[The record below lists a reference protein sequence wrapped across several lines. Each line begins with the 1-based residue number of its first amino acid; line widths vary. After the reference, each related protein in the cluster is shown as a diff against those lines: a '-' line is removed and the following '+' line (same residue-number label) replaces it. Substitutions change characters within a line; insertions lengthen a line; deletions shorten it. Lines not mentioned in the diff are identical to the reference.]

1 MKDDV
6 LVKVEGVSKKFCRDL
21 KRSLW
26 YGVKDIS
33 SELFGANK
41 NGQLRPKEFWA
52 VDDVS
57 FELKRGE
64 CLGLIGHN
72 GAGKS
77 TLLKMLNGLIKPDK
91 GSITMKGRIGALIE
105 LGSGFNPI
113 LTGRENIYN
122 NGAVLGFSKKE
133 IDAKFDAIV
142 EFAEIGEFLDTPVQN
157 YSSGMK
163 VRLGFA
169 VASQME
175 PDVLIID
182 EVLAVGDVGFRAKC
196 FGRIGELQNN
206 CAVIFVSHAMN
217 QVSRLSTSLIHLSQ
231 GKIEYQ
237 GNAMSEG
244 INQYLNGFT
253 GESFKVLGDVQA
265 IKIEELLINNVDV
278 NQGEIDLKQ
287 FEQVSIDL
295 KLKKEIDCE
304 IFRVGFSIS
313 DQELKGVATIVDMG
327 DNNIF
332 VAKNG
337 MIHVNTTFEN
347 YMAPGKFYLAI
358 HINKYDNGR
367 REFLSEFRQISALM
381 VTGNH
386 MFTNIPIHIKSKFTG
401 TLLKKDAK

>member
-1 MKDDV
+1 MNDDV

-21 KRSLW
+21 KLSLW

-33 SELFGANK
+33 SELFGAKK

-105 LGSGFNPI
+105 LGAGFNPI

-196 FGRIGELQNN
+196 FGRIGELQNK

-217 QVSRLSTSLIHLSQ
+217 QISRLSTTLIHLNG
-231 GKIEYQ
+231 GKIAFQ
-237 GNAMSEG
+237 GAEMSKG
-244 INQYLNGFT
+244 IDQFLNGFE
-253 GESFKVLGDVQA
+253 GESYKKLGDYSA
-265 IKIEELLINNVDV
+265 IKIDRFLLNGKNAIQNTF
-278 NQGEIDLKQ
+278 EIKQ
-287 FEQVSIDL
+287 FSEICID
-295 KLKKEIDCE
+295 
-304 IFRVGFSIS
+304 FRFQSKINCKTFGITFTIS
-313 DQELKGVATIVDMG
+313 DQELKSVAAIANPENNNNALAINGIVSVKAT
-327 DNNIF
+327 F
-332 VAKNG
+332 KNQL
-337 MIHVNTTFEN
+337 
-347 YMAPGKFYLAI
+347 APGKYYIAI
-358 HINKYDNGR
+358 HINKYEKKR
-367 REFLSEFRQISALM
+367 PEFLAEFRQIATLLS
-381 VTGNH
+381 TGSK
-386 MFTNIPIHIKSKFTG
+386 FYTLIPIHLESKFDNTIEEHV
-401 TLLKKDAK
+401 KQ